1 MENNQQV
8 TANIVVTGGLGHIGS
23 KLIQELPEHYNVTV
37 VDNLSTNRYCSLFN
51 VNRSIKFI
59 ECPFVETPLDI
70 VQNAD
75 TIVHLAAITDA
86 LNSFNNHDI
95 DKINIQQ
102 TKEFIDICEAESKG
116 KLIFPSSTSVYGVA
130 SDMVLEDDE
139 TFLNPQSPYAESK
152 TEIENYIKSKN
163 LRYIILR
170 LGTIFGRAPGMR
182 FHTAINKFCYQ
193 AALGV
198 SLTIWKQNYDQ
209 YRPYLGINDC
219 IKAMNF
225 FIEQDICNETY
236 NVITDNYP
244 LRQIVNYIRS
254 IRSIT
259 LNMVDTPLLNQHSYK
274 VDIQKVMSLGFK
286 PTDDLF
292 KEIQATMEMFK
303 CLQNY

>member
-1 MENNQQV
+1 MHK
-8 TANIVVTGGLGHIGS
+8 TPIKNIVVTGGLGHIGS
-23 KLIQELPEHYNVTV
+23 RLIKELPEHYNVIV
-37 VDNLSTNRYCSLFN
+37 VDNLFTNRYCSLFDI
-51 VNRSIKFI
+51 NRNIKFI

-86 LNSFNNHDI
+86 LNSFDNHDI

-102 TKEFIDICEAESKG
+102 TKEFIDICDAESKA

-130 SDMVLEDDE
+130 SDMVVEDDE
-139 TFLNPQSPYAESK
+139 SFLNPQSPYAESK
-152 TEIENYIKSKN
+152 IEIENYIKSKN
-163 LRYIILR
+163 LHYVVLR
-170 LGTIFGRAPGMR
+170 LGTIFGRSPGMR

-198 SLTIWKQNYDQ
+198 PLTIWKQNYDQ
-209 YRPYLGINDC
+209 YRPYLGIHDC

-225 FIEQDICNETY
+225 FIERDICNETY

-244 LRQIVNYIRS
+244 LRQIVDHIKN

-259 LNMVDTPLLNQHSYK
+259 LNMVDTPLLNQYSYK
-274 VDIQKVMSLGFK
+274 VDIQKIMSLGFT

-292 KEIQATMEMFK
+292 KEIQATMGMFK
-303 CLQNY
+303 WLQNY

>member
-1 MENNQQV
+1 MHK
-8 TANIVVTGGLGHIGS
+8 TPIKNIVVTGGLGHIGS
-23 KLIQELPEHYNVTV
+23 RLIKELPEHYNVIV
-37 VDNLSTNRYCSLFN
+37 VDNLFTNRYCSLFDI
-51 VNRSIKFI
+51 NRNIKFI

-75 TIVHLAAITDA
+75 AIVHLAAITDA
-86 LNSFNNHDI
+86 LNSFDNHDI
-95 DKINIQQ
+95 DEINIRQ
-102 TKEFIDICEAESKG
+102 TKEFIDICDAESKA

-130 SDMVLEDDE
+130 SDMVVEDDE
-139 TFLNPQSPYAESK
+139 SFLNPQSPYAESK
-152 TEIENYIKSKN
+152 IEIENYIKSKN
-163 LRYIILR
+163 LHYIVLR

-198 SLTIWKQNYDQ
+198 PLTIWKQNYDQ
-209 YRPYLGINDC
+209 YRPYLGIHDC

-225 FIEQDICNETY
+225 FIERDICNETY

-244 LRQIVNYIRS
+244 LRQIVDHIKN

-259 LNMVDTPLLNQHSYK
+259 LNMVDTPLLNQYSYK
-274 VDIQKVMSLGFK
+274 VDIQKIMSLGFT

-292 KEIQATMEMFK
+292 KEIQATMGMFK
-303 CLQNY
+303 WLQNY

>member
-1 MENNQQV
+1 M
-8 TANIVVTGGLGHIGS
+8 TGGLGHIGS
-23 KLIQELPEHYNVTV
+23 KLIRELPEHYNVVV

-51 VNRSIKFI
+51 INRSIKFI
-59 ECPFVETPLDI
+59 ECPFVEIPLDI

-139 TFLNPQSPYAESK
+139 SFLNPQSPYAESK
-152 TEIENYIKSKN
+152 IEIENYIKSKN

-193 AALGV
+193 AAISV
-198 SLTIWKQNYDQ
+198 PLTIWKQNYDQ

-219 IKAMNF
+219 IKAMKF
-225 FIEQDICNETY
+225 FIERDICDETY

-244 LRQIVNYIRS
+244 LKQIVNYIKN

-286 PTDDLF
+286 PTDNLF
-292 KEIQATMEMFK
+292 TEIQATMEMFK
-303 CLQNY
+303 WLQNY